1 VTPDAVR
8 DRIAEHLRW
17 TLLPCNLELGIVTF
31 DPVKVADAVAPVVH
45 ALLDE
50 LRAERNSQ

>member
-1 VTPDAVR
+1 MTPDAVR